1 MSTLSLE
8 TRNPFLLSTTRETRF
23 CDVKVTI
30 SGHHHQDTKFLDEF
44 LEFDD
49 KIGMWHGSKE

>member
-1 MSTLSLE
+1 MTALSLE
-8 TRNPFLLSTTRETRF
+8 TRNPFLLSTTTEMRF
-23 CDVKVTI
+23 CDVTVTI
-30 SGHHHQDTKFLDEF
+30 NGHHHQATKFLDEF